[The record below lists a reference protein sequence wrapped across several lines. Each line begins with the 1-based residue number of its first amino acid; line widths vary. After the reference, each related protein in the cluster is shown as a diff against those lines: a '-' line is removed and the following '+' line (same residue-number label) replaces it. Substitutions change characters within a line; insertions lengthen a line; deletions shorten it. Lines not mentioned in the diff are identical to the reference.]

1 MTMTYDKPADLIRN
15 RIEAIRDGGTGN
27 GDFLPGDGFDA
38 PDAPRLDVYLVGLG
52 YFIADSNRSG
62 PGQFH
67 TVTTACGM
75 RIARNGSCVYM
86 RDPDG
91 PARFR
96 MSHGPDGEVR
106 LRRV

>member
-15 RIEAIRDGGTGN
+15 RIEAIRDGGKGN

-52 YFIADSNRSG
+52 YFIADSTRSG
-62 PGQFH
+62 PGQLH

-75 RIARNGSCVYM
+75 RIARNGSCRYM

-96 MSHGPDGEVR
+96 MSHGPDGETR
-106 LRRV
+106 LRRA